1 MCLIADLLEYH
12 IARCRDT
19 MDASRPLITLELR
32 SQADSLIISC
42 KDTVYSTS
50 RASKEA
56 FRMLAEQA
64 QQCGGNLQQEQNA
77 TVITVPKGS

>member
-1 MCLIADLLEYH
+1 
-12 IARCRDT
+12 
-19 MDASRPLITLELR
+19 MDASQSLITLKLR

-42 KDTVYSTS
+42 QDTVSSTS

-64 QQCGGNLQQEQNA
+64 RQCGGCLQQEQNA
-77 TVITVPKGS
+77 TVITVPNGS